1 MNKGKYYQAK
11 YEYYRS
17 LHLWI
22 IIAACVSSIFY
33 FISDCALCGG
43 FNYQTLIPRLSII
56 IPLIIF
62 IVCYKHT
69 KDYRIMIT
77 LGFVVSHCVMF
88 CTIWAC
94 YYLEDLSFACA
105 GFLIINVIFLAL
117 GIASPVKGLIFA
129 HGLLFADITF
139 ANTFLHYPDFGMMLM
154 LGIPLYCGICVF
166 DIAIEKTFRD
176 QLNIKR
182 QLEFNIKH
190 DAMTGAYNRNII
202 SSLADNNNVLS
213 DFKPHQSGVIMYD
226 IDFFKKVNDTYGHS
240 TGDQVLIKTA
250 AAIQS
255 VIDEDSFLIRWGGEE
270 FIILAHGN
278 PESLNILAEKIR
290 ATVEKLELDEVG
302 HVTISVGVAEYD
314 GCNCQN
320 TISNADA
327 ALYEAKNNGRNRV
340 AVFS

>member
-17 LHLWI
+17 MHLWV
-22 IIAACVSSIFY
+22 IIASCISSIFY

-43 FNYQTLIPRLSII
+43 FNYQTLIPRISII

-62 IVCYKHT
+62 IICYKHT

-139 ANTFLHYPDFGMMLM
+139 ANTFLHYPDFAMMLM

-166 DIAIEKTFRD
+166 EDE
-176 QLNIKR
+176 
-182 QLEFNIKH
+182 
-190 DAMTGAYNRNII
+190 
-202 SSLADNNNVLS
+202 NNVLT

-226 IDFFKKVNDTYGHS
+226 IDFFKKVNDTYGHT
-240 TGDQVLIKTA
+240 TGDHVLIKTA

-255 VIDEDSFLIRWGGEE
+255 VIDEESFLIRWGGEE

-278 PESLNILAEKIR
+278 LGTLNILAEKIR

-314 GCNCQN
+314 GGNCQN

-340 AVFS
+340 AVFK